1 MTIRRMQ
8 MRRDDTL
15 AWTTTNPALHQGEI
29 GFEITSTGQPN
40 RLKIGDGF
48 TSWNDLE
55 YADDN
60 AMQTIREEYGDES
73 SFNLN
78 FDLNK

>member
-15 AWTTTNPALHQGEI
+15 AWESANPSLHQGEI

-60 AMQTIREEYGDES
+60 AMETIREEYGNEI
-73 SFNLN
+73 SFNLQ

>member
-8 MRRDDTL
+8 MRRDETL
-15 AWTTTNPALHQGEI
+15 AWETTNPALHQGEI

-60 AMQTIREEYGDES
+60 AMQTIREEYGNEI
-73 SFNLN
+73 SFNLQ

>member
-15 AWTTTNPALHQGEI
+15 SWSTNNPSLHQGEI
-29 GFEITSTGQPN
+29 GFEVTATGQSN

-60 AMQTIREEYGDES
+60 AMQTIREEYGNEI
-73 SFNLN
+73 SFNLQ